1 VGYRSALEALVRRAK
16 AAVARR
22 SQKACGGRTPHR
34 RAGAQS
40 QAGPPGLLR
49 FFGLLRRKIGP
60 GVTSG
65 AGSQRHLHAR
75 YTSAYSKKMDTRF
88 VDQALETYRAK
99 TGDLRPWDL
108 LPVATTSDL
117 LRDAQHLKAEE
128 RPR

>member
-1 VGYRSALEALVRRAK
+1 
-16 AAVARR
+16 
-22 SQKACGGRTPHR
+22 
-34 RAGAQS
+34 
-40 QAGPPGLLR
+40 
-49 FFGLLRRKIGP
+49 
-60 GVTSG
+60 
-65 AGSQRHLHAR
+65 
-75 YTSAYSKKMDTRF
+75 MDTRF